1 MAFFGVTRSFPSGI
15 DLRKMFFKQI
25 TIQRTTIGNNAD
37 LGNMV
42 DLVNTLQMQP
52 RIDGATSI
60 KDIRQAYD
68 KMHAGGQLGKLVLT
82 HDSWN

>member
-1 MAFFGVTRSFPSGI
+1 MYGALFDFI
-15 DLRKMFFKQI
+15 KMFFKQI
-25 TIQRTTIGNNAD
+25 TIQGTTMGNSAD
-37 LGNMV
+37 FANMV

-60 KDIRQAYD
+60 KDIRQAYN
-68 KMHAGGQLGKLVLT
+68 KMHTGDQFGKLVLT

>member
-1 MAFFGVTRSFPSGI
+1 
-15 DLRKMFFKQI
+15 
-25 TIQRTTIGNNAD
+25 
-37 LGNMV
+37 MV